1 MKEILGIISIILLF
15 GIISFLSGMLQERV
29 KNRFLYWALTF
40 MICLM
45 MFGFIV
51 SYFKAYLDLIN

>member
-45 MFGFIV
+45 MFGFYRVIFQ
-51 SYFKAYLDLIN
+51 SLFGLN